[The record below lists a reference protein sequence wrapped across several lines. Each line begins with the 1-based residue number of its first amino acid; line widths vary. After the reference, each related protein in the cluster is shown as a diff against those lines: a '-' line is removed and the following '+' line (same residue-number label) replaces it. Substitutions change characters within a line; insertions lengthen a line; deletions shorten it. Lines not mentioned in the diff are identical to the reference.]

1 MVLMLKSRNKIF
13 GLQNGLKRLFC
24 TTIEVGRIDIDV
36 KILQDFMIL
45 MSYIVMDINCSIYL
59 HMNF

>member
-1 MVLMLKSRNKIF
+1 MLKSRKKIF

-24 TTIEVGRIDIDV
+24 ITIEVGIDIDV

>member
-1 MVLMLKSRNKIF
+1 MLQSRKKIC

-36 KILQDFMIL
+36 KILQNFMIL